1 MKKKISILG
10 STGSVGVNTLEII
23 NKKKSSFEPFIFSAN
38 KNYNLIC
45 KQITKYKPSYFVI
58 NDKTTYEK
66 VLKKFKNKKVK
77 ILNNYDE
84 INFKKKK
91 SITISAIPGIT
102 GLYPLLKLTEF
113 SQKILIANKEAIICG
128 WNLIK
133 KKAERYDVKIIPIDS
148 EHYSLLKLLEKQKKE
163 YINKIYLTASGGPF
177 LNFKPS
183 KLKNV
188 KLKHALKHPKWKM
201 GKKISIDSSTLM
213 NKIFEVIEA
222 HKLFDISYDQIKIII
237 HPNSL
242 VHAILELKNGI
253 KKFIYH
259 DTSMKIPIANAI
271 FDGELDINFFYKNT
285 NSKIETLI
293 FKKVNKKIFPSILIK
308 KEMSKYPSSG
318 IILNAANEVLVEH
331 FLKEKIH
338 FLDIIKT
345 IMSVLKDDK
354 FKKYAIR
361 KPKNINQIYQIDLWS
376 RNLTLKKIYKKLQVK
391 L

>member
-1 MKKKISILG
+1 
-10 STGSVGVNTLEII
+10 
-23 NKKKSSFEPFIFSAN
+23 
-38 KNYNLIC
+38 
-45 KQITKYKPSYFVI
+45 
-58 NDKTTYEK
+58 
-66 VLKKFKNKKVK
+66 
-77 ILNNYDE
+77 
-84 INFKKKK
+84 
-91 SITISAIPGIT
+91 
-102 GLYPLLKLTEF
+102 
-113 SQKILIANKEAIICG
+113 
-128 WNLIK
+128 
-133 KKAERYDVKIIPIDS
+133 
-148 EHYSLLKLLEKQKKE
+148 
-163 YINKIYLTASGGPF
+163 
-177 LNFKPS
+177 
-183 KLKNV
+183 
-188 KLKHALKHPKWKM
+188 M